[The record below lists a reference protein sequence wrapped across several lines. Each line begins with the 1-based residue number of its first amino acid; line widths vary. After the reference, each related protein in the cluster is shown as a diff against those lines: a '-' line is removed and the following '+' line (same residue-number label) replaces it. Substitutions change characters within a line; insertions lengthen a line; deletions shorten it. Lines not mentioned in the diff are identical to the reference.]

1 MLAHSF
7 LLRVFIYVG
16 VFSMFSGV
24 LCMMRS
30 CNFDFLF
37 PCVSI
42 FSTCAFCIN
51 LFTLCFI
58 WFLLRLL
65 MVSWSRLYFC
75 IVVCMCLFHGVHISM
90 AVFFISP
97 FWAFVILW

>member
-24 LCMMRS
+24 LCVMRS
-30 CNFDFLF
+30 CNFDFVF

-42 FSTCAFCIN
+42 FSTCAFLLI
-51 LFTLCFI
+51 
-58 WFLLRLL
+58 FLLY
-65 MVSWSRLYFC
+65 VSSGFC
-75 IVVCMCLFHGVHISM
+75 
-90 AVFFISP
+90 
-97 FWAFVILW
+97 